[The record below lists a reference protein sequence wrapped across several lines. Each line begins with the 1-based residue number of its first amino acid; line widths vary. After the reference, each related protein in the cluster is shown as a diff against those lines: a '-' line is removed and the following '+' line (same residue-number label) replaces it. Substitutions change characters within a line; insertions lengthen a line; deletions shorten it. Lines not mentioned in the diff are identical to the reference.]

1 MRQDGIDEL
10 RGDGEQWSGAIAIL
24 AWSSGLVARSDLGAR
39 LWVYS
44 GASLDAL
51 VAWT

>member
-10 RGDGEQWSGAIAIL
+10 RGDGEQWSGAIF

-39 LWVYS
+39 LWIYG